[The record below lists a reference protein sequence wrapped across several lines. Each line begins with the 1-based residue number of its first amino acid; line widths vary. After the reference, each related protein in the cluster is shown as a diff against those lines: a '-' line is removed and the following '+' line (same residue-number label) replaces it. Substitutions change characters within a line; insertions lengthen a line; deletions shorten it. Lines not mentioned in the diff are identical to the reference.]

1 MADEDNDD
9 VLPFVVTCDVGTVED
24 GVAIRLT
31 YATSKERHEARQ
43 WDTAVYAMSR
53 AVATSLATALLK
65 ETGEKPPQTT
75 RATRH

>member
-1 MADEDNDD
+1 MADEDNDG
-9 VLPFVVTCDVGTVED
+9 VLPFVVTCDVGTVE
-24 GVAIRLT
+24 GGIALRLT

-43 WDTAVYAMSR
+43 WDTAVYGMSR

-65 ETGEKPPQTT
+65 ETGEKPHQTT